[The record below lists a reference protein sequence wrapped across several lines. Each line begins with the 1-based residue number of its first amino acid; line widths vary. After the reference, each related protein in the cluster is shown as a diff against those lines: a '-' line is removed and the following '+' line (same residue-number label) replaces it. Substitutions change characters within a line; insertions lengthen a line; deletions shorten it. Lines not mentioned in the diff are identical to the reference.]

1 MRGRKQSQQPK
12 KSSGIKDAGEA
23 IPDPGGSCSQTSIDR
38 ANVSRVAVSKLL
50 SRASGRC
57 LSGMRKHALR
67 PCDLSKSTIGKDVN
81 LAMDKKVTLEAER
94 CNENVTASCSEDVD
108 VHEVN
113 LQNSVSEV
121 LEDLYDSDWED
132 GCVQTSD
139 GTESQPLT
147 IEISEIQEIPDSTKR
162 KPIRRASAA
171 DKEITEFVHKVHLLC
186 LLGRGRLIDRACND
200 PLIQAALLSLLPAH
214 LLKISPA
221 KQLTASSLK
230 PLVAWMHNNF
240 HVRNQTRSE
249 GSINSALAHALET
262 HEGTSEELL
271 TNTAE
276 VAGVGNK
283 AIAALTV
290 VLFRALDIT
299 ARFVSI
305 LDVAPIK
312 PEAERSKCF
321 SQDTSRSSRNIF
333 KNSTLMVDKA
343 EAVDKD
349 SLTSHCLD
357 KKDNPR
363 KRTSGDNRESN
374 AVNLVGKKLHVLDD
388 LSSTTSSNCNSK
400 PDISETFPLKN
411 SQVQKRKGDIEFEM
425 QLQMALSA
433 TAVETMPR
441 NSSINH
447 SNEPPLNFT
456 SPKKLKRIDNEESAS
471 SSHGI
476 STAVGSSK
484 EGSPLYWAEV
494 YCNAENLTGK
504 WVHIDAVNMVV
515 DGEHKVEDLAAACK
529 TSLRYVVAFSG
540 LGAKDVTR
548 RYCMKWY
555 KIEAKRVNTLWWD
568 NVLAPL
574 RILERQA
581 VGGTGHL
588 EKCCIDGL
596 REQDKLKMSDLSD
609 NLKQKNLL
617 DDGNQSGKSD
627 HNVSEGLDTDRD
639 FSLGNQFVATR
650 DHLEDI
656 ELETRALTEPL
667 PTNQQAYKNHRLY
680 ALEKWLTKYQILHP
694 KGPVLGFCS
703 GYPVYPRTCVQV
715 LKTKQKW
722 LREGLQ
728 VKSNELPVKEL
739 KRSIKKIK
747 VLESEADDFDQGD
760 SQGTIP
766 LYGKWQLEPLQLP
779 HAVDGIVPK
788 NERGQVDVW
797 SEKCLPP
804 GTVHISLPR
813 VFSVAKKLE
822 IDYAPALVGFEFRN
836 GRSYPIY
843 DGIVV
848 CSEFKDVILETYNEE
863 AERMEAEERRQREKQ
878 AISRWY
884 QLLSSIITRQRL
896 NSRYGDSENPSQVVS
911 GIQGMHDEGNAD
923 VPSCQ
928 EDAEPFKGQQDNV
941 SNPNMDSP
949 SFINQEDHK
958 HVFLLEDRIFD
969 EKSLVVT
976 KRCHCGF
983 SVQVEEL

>member
-1 MRGRKQSQQPK
+1 MRGRKQSQRPK
-12 KSSGIKDAGEA
+12 KSSGIEDGGEA
-23 IPDPGGSCSQTSIDR
+23 IPDPGGSCSQTSTDR
-38 ANVSRVAVSKLL
+38 ETLADVSRVAVSKLL

-57 LSGMRKHALR
+57 LSGIRKHALR

-81 LAMDKKVTLEAER
+81 LAMDKKVTLETER
-94 CNENVTASCSEDVD
+94 CNENVIASCSEDVD
-108 VHEVN
+108 VPEVN

-121 LEDLYDSDWED
+121 LEDLDDSDWED
-132 GCVQTSD
+132 GCVRPLD

-171 DKEITEFVHKVHLLC
+171 DKEIAEFVHKVHLLC

-221 KQLTASSLK
+221 KQLTATSLK
-230 PLVAWMHNNF
+230 PLVAWLHDNF
-240 HVRNQTRSE
+240 HVRNQARSE

-262 HEGTSEELL
+262 HEGTSEE
-271 TNTAE
+271 
-276 VAGVGNK
+276 
-283 AIAALTV
+283 IAALTV

-321 SQDTSRSSRNIF
+321 SQDIGRSSRNIF

-349 SLTSHCLD
+349 SLTSRCLD

-374 AVNLVGKKLHVLDD
+374 AVNLVGKKTHVLNA
-388 LSSTTSSNCNSK
+388 LSSTGSSSCNSK
-400 PDISETFPLKN
+400 PDISETFPPKN

-433 TAVETMPR
+433 TAVETMPS

-447 SNEPPLNFT
+447 LNEPPLNFPP
-456 SPKKLKRIDNEESAS
+456 SKKLKRIVNEESA

-574 RILERQA
+574 RILEGQA
-581 VGGTGHL
+581 VRGTGHL
-588 EKCCIDGL
+588 EKCCIDDL
-596 REQDKLKMSDLSD
+596 MEQDKLKMSDLSD

-627 HNVSEGLDTDRD
+627 HNVSEGLVTDRD
-639 FSLGNQFVATR
+639 FSLGNQVATR

-715 LKTKQKW
+715 LKTKHKW

-728 VKSNELPVKEL
+728 VRSNELPVKEL

-747 VLESEADDFDQGD
+747 ILESEADDFDQGD

-779 HAVDGIVPK
+779 RAVDGIVPK

-804 GTVHISLPR
+804 GTVHIRLPR

-822 IDYAPALVGFEFRN
+822 IDYAPAMVGFEFRN

-863 AERMEAEERRQREKQ
+863 AERMEAEERRLREKQ

-896 NSRYGDSENPSQVVS
+896 NSRYGDSENLSQVTS
-911 GIQGMHDEGNAD
+911 DIRNMHDERNAD

-928 EDAEPFKGQQDNV
+928 EDVEPFKGQPDNL
-941 SNPNMDSP
+941 SNTNMDAP
-949 SFINQEDHK
+949 SFINQDHK
-958 HVFLLEDRIFD
+958 HVFLLEDQIFD

>member
-1 MRGRKQSQQPK
+1 MQGRKQSKRPK
-12 KSSGIKDAGEA
+12 KSSGIEDAGDA
-23 IPDPGGSCSQTSIDR
+23 IPDSGGSCSQTSTDR
-38 ANVSRVAVSKLL
+38 GTLANVSRMAVGKLL
-50 SRASGRC
+50 SRASGRR
-57 LSGMRKHALR
+57 LSGKRKHALH
-67 PCDLSKSTIGKDVN
+67 PCDLPKSTVGKDEN
-81 LAMDKKVTLEAER
+81 AAMDKKVKLEAET
-94 CNENVTASCSEDVD
+94 CIENVIVSCSMDDDVR
-108 VHEVN
+108 EVN
-113 LQNSVSEV
+113 LQNPVSEV
-121 LEDLYDSDWED
+121 LEDLDDSDWED
-132 GCVQTSD
+132 GCVHTLD
-139 GTESQPLT
+139 GTESHPLT
-147 IEISEIQEIPDSTKR
+147 IEFSEMQQTPDSTRR

-171 DKEITEFVHKVHLLC
+171 DKEIAEFVHKVHLLC

-200 PLIQAALLSLLPAH
+200 PIIQSALLSLLPAH

-230 PLVAWMHNNF
+230 PLVTWLHNNF
-240 HVRNQTRSE
+240 RVRNQTRSE
-249 GSINSALAHALET
+249 CSIDSALARALET
-262 HEGTSEELL
+262 HEGTSEE
-271 TNTAE
+271 
-276 VAGVGNK
+276 
-283 AIAALTV
+283 IAALTV
-290 VLFRALDIT
+290 VLFRALDLT
-299 ARFVSI
+299 TRFVSI

-312 PEAERSKCF
+312 PEAERSKY
-321 SQDTSRSSRNIF
+321 SQETSRSSRNLF

-343 EAVDKD
+343 EPVDKD
-349 SLTSHCLD
+349 SPPRCLD
-357 KKDNPR
+357 KKDNLR
-363 KRTSGDNRESN
+363 KSTSGDNCESN
-374 AVNLVGKKLHVLDD
+374 AVHLAGKKTHVPDE
-388 LSSTTSSNCNSK
+388 LSCTTSSSCNTK
-400 PDISETFPLKN
+400 PDIPETFPPNN
-411 SQVQKRKGDIEFEM
+411 SQVLKRKGDIEFEM

-441 NSSINH
+441 NSSINY
-447 SNEPPLNFT
+447 SNGPPLNFP
-456 SPKKLKRIDNEESAS
+456 SPKNLKRTVNEESAS

-515 DGEHKVEDLAAACK
+515 DGEHKVEDLTAACK
-529 TSLRYVVAFSG
+529 TSLSYVVAFSG

-555 KIEAKRVNTLWWD
+555 KIETKRVNALWWD

-574 RILERQA
+574 RILEGQA

-588 EKCCIDGL
+588 EKSCIDGL
-596 REQDKLKMSDLSD
+596 MEQDKLNMSDLSD

-617 DDGNQSGKSD
+617 DAGNQPGKSD
-627 HNVSEGLDTDRD
+627 HNVSEELDTNRD
-639 FSLGNQFVATR
+639 SLGNQFVATR

-680 ALEKWLTKYQILHP
+680 ALEKWLTKYQMLHP

-703 GYPVYPRTCVQV
+703 GHPVYPRTCVQM

-739 KRSIKKIK
+739 KRSMKKIK
-747 VLESEADDFDQGD
+747 ILESEADDFDQGD
-760 SQGTIP
+760 SQGVIP

-779 HAVDGIVPK
+779 RAINGIVPK

-804 GTVHISLPR
+804 GTVHIRLPR
-813 VFSVAKKLE
+813 VFRVAKRLE
-822 IDYAPALVGFEFRN
+822 IDYAPAMVGFEFRN

-848 CSEFKDVILETYNEE
+848 CSEFKDVILEAYTEE
-863 AERMEAEERRQREKQ
+863 AERMEAEERRHREKQ

-911 GIQGMHDEGNAD
+911 DVRSTHDKGNAD
-923 VPSCQ
+923 IRIPSCQ
-928 EDAEPFKGQQDNV
+928 DDAEPFEHQQDNV
-941 SNPNMDSP
+941 SNTNMDAP
-949 SFINQEDHK
+949 SFINQDHK
-958 HVFLLEDRIFD
+958 HVFLLEDQIFD